1 MEQKLLNKSLGLNE
15 DGTSTKPT
23 TTDKSKKGALD
34 GSSKVNV
41 TTDHDS
47 DNDSDWGLEDPEI
60 KYKTKATTMDRMSLN
75 S

>member
-15 DGTSTKPT
+15 DGTSTKPSAAE
-23 TTDKSKKGALD
+23 KSKKGALD
-34 GSSKVNV
+34 GSSKVNQ
-41 TTDHDS
+41 TTDQDS